1 MSITSKDI
9 QGFVSGFHDDSTGQP
24 KVSDPG
30 LKFSIVIPSFN
41 QGRFL
46 ERTLLSILNQN
57 YPAIELI
64 IIDGGS
70 TDETLSIIQKYEK
83 NIFYWISEPDKG
95 QSEALNKG
103 FSKSTGDIYGWQNS
117 DDIYLPGVFAKVSQ
131 VFTNNTNI
139 EVCYG
144 NWYTIN
150 KNDRIINTH
159 YALKP
164 RVPHYP
170 YENLDAFN
178 QTIFWKH
185 SAHQR
190 LGNFDPNLYQ
200 LMDNDFIIKLLL
212 NEGPSKFY
220 KTDAFLGAF
229 RNHDDQ
235 KTDNRRSTQKYFNE
249 EAYLVR
255 KYNFKPADSII
266 GKFYRLR
273 YRFAQL
279 FESLKDGGVSY
290 TLKRFRVEFKR
301 RGRFI

>member
-1 MSITSKDI
+1 MNFNSKEI
-9 QGFVSGFHDDSTGQP
+9 QRFVSGFHDDSTRHHEVRNLSP
-24 KVSDPG
+24 KI
-30 LKFSIVIPSFN
+30 SIVVPSFN

-46 ERTLLSILNQN
+46 ERTILSILNQN

-64 IIDGGS
+64 IIDGRS
-70 TDETLSIIQKYEK
+70 TDQTLSIIQKYEK
-83 NIFYWISEPDKG
+83 NIFYWISEPDNG

-103 FSKSTGDIYGWQNS
+103 FLKATGDIYGWQNS
-117 DDIYLPGVFAKVSQ
+117 DDIYLPGAFNKVSK

-150 KNDRIINTH
+150 EKDHIINKH
-159 YALKP
+159 YALNH
-164 RVPHYP
+164 RIPHYP

-185 SAHQR
+185 SAHKR

-229 RNHDDQ
+229 RNHEEQ
-235 KTDNRRSTQKYFNE
+235 KTDNSRSTQKYFDE
-249 EAYLVR
+249 EEYLVR

-266 GKFYRLR
+266 GKYYRLR
-273 YRFAQL
+273 YRLAQL

-290 TLKRFRVEFKR
+290 MLKRFVVEYKR